1 MHSFYSCARSNR
13 VSSEP
18 PPGFRRRDATAAEE
32 KKADAAFGR
41 ACCFSCCPP
50 RSRRVRNE
58 NSGGQ
63 TGRLI
68 ARVFAVKMFSER
80 TSYPILFYLLA
91 SDEILYSMR
100 AYMRGTYKWLES
112 LGCLHQIL

>member
-1 MHSFYSCARSNR
+1 MPQRRKKKRRMRPSAEHAVFRAARRGLAVYETKTVAVKR
-13 VSSEP
+13 V
-18 PPGFRRRDATAAEE
+18 AL
-32 KKADAAFGR
+32 
-41 ACCFSCCPP
+41 
-50 RSRRVRNE
+50 V
-58 NSGGQ
+58 
-63 TGRLI
+63 